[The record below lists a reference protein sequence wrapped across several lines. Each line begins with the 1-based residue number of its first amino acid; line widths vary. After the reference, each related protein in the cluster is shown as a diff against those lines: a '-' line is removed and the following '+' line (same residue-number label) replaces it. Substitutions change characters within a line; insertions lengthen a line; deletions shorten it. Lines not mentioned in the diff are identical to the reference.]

1 MSIVTFGRIGNEK
14 NWKDDKKIYFDNA
27 SYLLYKL
34 SYEKINYKRIEEEN
48 ELEFNEILNKKIKE
62 FKKNELYA
70 LDEHVD
76 LFMDCMGL
84 SFKVLDKKEKEE
96 IRNMEFTYENWKN
109 KSLILMNDYINRNK
123 NICPPEIKICFD
135 DICFP
140 MFVQMSYESNFESNN
155 FLKFIRDYFLLDDYK
170 EIFEGLRDENLYNNI
185 RKQMIDLYPILKE
198 KYGMNKY
205 LEKFLSYII
214 VDTDYGFEFVA
225 NILNNYSKKT
235 IKIDENEPLK
245 YKEN

>member
-14 NWKDDKKIYFDNA
+14 NWKDDKKIYFDSA

-34 SYEKINYKRIEEEN
+34 FYRKVDYERIIEN
-48 ELEFNEILNKKIKE
+48 NESEFNEILNKRIKII
-62 FKKNELYA
+62 KKYDLYF
-70 LDEHVD
+70 LDESID

-123 NICPPEIKICFD
+123 KICPPEIKICFD

-140 MFVQMSYESNFESNN
+140 MFVQMSYKSNFESNN
-155 FLKFIRDYFLLDDYK
+155 FLKFIRDYFLLEGYK
-170 EIFEGLRDENLYNNI
+170 EAFEGLRNENLYNNI
-185 RKQMIDLYPILKE
+185 RKQMINLYPILKE

-205 LEKFLSYII
+205 LEKFLNYII
-214 VDTDYGFEFVA
+214 VDNDYGFEFVA

-245 YKEN
+245 YKED

>member
-14 NWKDDKKIYFDNA
+14 NWKDDKKIYYDSA

-34 SYEKINYKRIEEEN
+34 FYRKVDYERIKENN
-48 ELEFNEILNKKIKE
+48 ELDFNEILNKRIKII
-62 FKKNELYA
+62 KKYDLYF
-70 LDEHVD
+70 LDESID

-140 MFVQMSYESNFESNN
+140 MFVQMSYKSNFESNN

-214 VDTDYGFEFVA
+214 VDTDYEFEFVA
-225 NILNNYSKKT
+225 NLLNNYSKKT
-235 IKIDENEPLK
+235 IKIDQNEPLK
-245 YKEN
+245 YKED

>member
-48 ELEFNEILNKKIKE
+48 ELEFNEILNKRIKII
-62 FKKNELYA
+62 KKYDLYF
-70 LDEHVD
+70 LDESID

-123 NICPPEIKICFD
+123 KICPPEIRICFD

-155 FLKFIRDYFLLDDYK
+155 FLKFIRDYFLLEGYK
-170 EIFEGLRDENLYNNI
+170 ETFEGLRNENLYNNI
-185 RKQMIDLYPILKE
+185 RKQMIDLYPTLKE

-214 VDTDYGFEFVA
+214 VDTDYRFEFVA
-225 NILNNYSKKT
+225 NLLNNYSKKT

-245 YKEN
+245 NKEN

>member
-1 MSIVTFGRIGNEK
+1 MSIITFGRIGNEK

-27 SYLLYKL
+27 NYLLYKL
-34 SYEKINYKRIEEEN
+34 SYQKINYKRKENGN

-62 FKKNELYA
+62 LKKNELYV
-70 LDEHVD
+70 LDGHVD
-76 LFMDCMGL
+76 SFMNRMGL
-84 SFKVLDKKEKEE
+84 SFNVLDKKEKEE

-123 NICPPEIKICFD
+123 KISPPEIIICFD

-140 MFVQMSYESNFESNN
+140 MFVQMSYGTNFESNN
-155 FLKFIRDYFLLDDYK
+155 FLKFIRDYFLLEGYK
-170 EIFEGLRDENLYNNI
+170 ETFEGLRNENLYNNI
-185 RKQMIDLYPILKE
+185 RKQMIDLYPALKE

-214 VDTDYGFEFVA
+214 VDNDYGYEFVA
-225 NILNNYSKKT
+225 NILNNYSKRT

-245 YKEN
+245 YKED